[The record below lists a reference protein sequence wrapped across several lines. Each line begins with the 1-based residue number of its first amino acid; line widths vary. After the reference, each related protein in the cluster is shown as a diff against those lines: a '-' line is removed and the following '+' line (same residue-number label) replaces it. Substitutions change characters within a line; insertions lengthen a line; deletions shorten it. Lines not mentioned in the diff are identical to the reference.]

1 MRKFLLVVAALVAAG
16 CSNPERLDKGN
27 WSPEV
32 YDALSELIAQYGSS
46 SPGYDP
52 DCRPYAVFDY
62 DNTTV
67 LGDISYT
74 LVYYMLDNL
83 KFGFTPEES
92 ESVFCSVI
100 PDPDMLIPVT
110 GPKDSV
116 TVRSLARR
124 FAEDYAAMYG
134 RKDFRDMPEF
144 EDLRTCFWNMALG
157 IDNTV
162 DYGTSCLWFETLF
175 TGYTKAGLRTLS
187 RKAASHATAD
197 GTFREE
203 TWRSGGMDATVS
215 RGLALTPE
223 LQDLYTTLTDNGIDV
238 YICSASMEEI
248 VEGMACDPKYDLGIK
263 DDHVFGLRLL
273 THEDCTIDIAYD
285 PGYPQSYKEGKT
297 DCIRTMIAPLHGG
310 ASPVLVA
317 GDSNGDYSMLTSFP
331 DLKVGLI
338 FDCGNSG
345 DIGALAETARN
356 DRMPLKEHLRNN
368 TTKYVLQ
375 PRDLSIPGLIKEEH
389 E

>member
-27 WSPEV
+27 WSTEV

-116 TVRSLARR
+116 SVRSLARR

-157 IDNTV
+157 IDDTV
-162 DYGTSCLWFETLF
+162 DYG
-175 TGYTKAGLRTLS
+175 
-187 RKAASHATAD
+187 
-197 GTFREE
+197 
-203 TWRSGGMDATVS
+203 
-215 RGLALTPE
+215 
-223 LQDLYTTLTDNGIDV
+223 
-238 YICSASMEEI
+238 
-248 VEGMACDPKYDLGIK
+248 
-263 DDHVFGLRLL
+263 
-273 THEDCTIDIAYD
+273 
-285 PGYPQSYKEGKT
+285 
-297 DCIRTMIAPLHGG
+297 
-310 ASPVLVA
+310 
-317 GDSNGDYSMLTSFP
+317 
-331 DLKVGLI
+331 
-338 FDCGNSG
+338 
-345 DIGALAETARN
+345 
-356 DRMPLKEHLRNN
+356 
-368 TTKYVLQ
+368 
-375 PRDLSIPGLIKEEH
+375 
-389 E
+389 